1 MPTPD
6 IGLIGLAVM
15 GQNLAL
21 NMANH
26 GFTVAVYNRTTARTD
41 EYIAANPGASLVP
54 ARSLEEFV
62 ELLPQPRKIM
72 LMVQAGAPTDA
83 VISQLQPLLAP
94 GDTIIDG
101 GNAFFP
107 DTERRAT
114 AAEALGLRYLGVGVS
129 GGEEGALKGPSIMPG
144 GTREA
149 YEAVAPIFEAIAGR
163 APDGTPVVAYMG
175 PRGAGHYVKMVHNG
189 IEYGDMQLIAEAY
202 DILRRVGDFKPPDLA
217 TIFAEWNQGD
227 LQSYLIEITAEIFRR
242 IDDETGQPLVD
253 VIRDTAG
260 QKGTG
265 KWMSQNALDLGSPTP
280 TIDAAVTARFL
291 SAKKAEREMAASLL
305 SGPTSLPHFD
315 RDTLVPSVRAALYA
329 AKVCSYAQGMALL
342 GAASQEYGYEL
353 DLGTVAAVWRAG
365 CIIRAHFLDDIT
377 AAFRRNPALP
387 NLLLDDYFRNGV
399 AERQAAWRSVIQT
412 AASAGVPVPA
422 FSASLAYFDAYR
434 SARLPANLIQAQRDY
449 FGAHTYE
456 RLDRPGVFH
465 TEWVNVEL

>member
-1 MPTPD
+1 
-6 IGLIGLAVM
+6 
-15 GQNLAL
+15 
-21 NMANH
+21 
-26 GFTVAVYNRTTARTD
+26 
-41 EYIAANPGASLVP
+41 
-54 ARSLEEFV
+54 
-62 ELLPQPRKIM
+62 
-72 LMVQAGAPTDA
+72 
-83 VISQLQPLLAP
+83 
-94 GDTIIDG
+94 
-101 GNAFFP
+101 
-107 DTERRAT
+107 
-114 AAEALGLRYLGVGVS
+114 
-129 GGEEGALKGPSIMPG
+129 
-144 GTREA
+144 
-149 YEAVAPIFEAIAGR
+149 
-163 APDGTPVVAYMG
+163 
-175 PRGAGHYVKMVHNG
+175 
-189 IEYGDMQLIAEAY
+189 MQLIAEAY
-202 DILRRVGDFKPPDLA
+202 DILRRVGDFKPSELA

-291 SAKKAEREMAASLL
+291 SAKKPEREMAASLL

-315 RDTLVPSVRAALYA
+315 RGTLVPSVRAALYA

-387 NLLLDDYFRNGV
+387 NLLLDDYFRTGV
-399 AERQAAWRSVIQT
+399 AERHEAWRSVIQT
-412 AASAGVPVPA
+412 AVSAGVPVPA

-465 TEWVNVEL
+465 TEWVNSDS